1 MPDTPLNAIKTG
13 ARWRV
18 IWQWL
23 EAILVPK
30 PRSP

>member
-18 IWQWL
+18 IWHWP
-23 EAILVPK
+23 EAILVTK
-30 PRSP
+30 P